1 MLPSTIMD
9 LVSPD
14 ELVFDIGAHAGDKAI
29 PFLQKGARLVCVEP
43 QPQLAE
49 HMRIRF
55 SGNPSVTVVPKGV
68 GRAPGTLNLDICTKS
83 PVLSTF
89 STHWKAGRFS
99 GYEWDEQVEVEITT
113 MDELIAL
120 YGEPRYSKIDVEGFE
135 REVVEGLSCRIGIL
149 SLEFTSE
156 YISHTMQIVHRLVNL
171 GYEEF
176 NLALAEDPRFQLDQW
191 VAWYDVVRIL
201 GNSTKDNAK
210 LWGDL
215 YAR

>member
-1 MLPSTIMD
+1 MLSPTIME
-9 LVSPD
+9 LVERD

-43 QPQLAE
+43 QSQLAE
-49 HMRIRF
+49 CMRTRF

-120 YGEPRYSKIDVEGFE
+120 YGKPKYSKLDVEGFE
-135 REVVEGLSCRIGIL
+135 REVIQGLSCRAGIL

-156 YISHTMQIVHRLVNL
+156 YISHTMEIVHRLVNL

-176 NLALAEDPRFQLDQW
+176 NLALAEDPRFQLDHW
-191 VAWYDVVRIL
+191 VAWYDVVCVL
-201 GNSTKDNAK
+201 GNITKDNAK